1 MNATSG
7 DATHGSARRP
17 VRRAGTT
24 GSWKSAVPAAADAG
38 SIAAMPAL
46 SPRLVLAGALA
57 VLVAT
62 LGPAVRQWLS
72 RASRERPVRVVAL
85 PKMDGANLKVHAI
98 QVTYPPGATSSAH
111 RHPCPVIGY
120 MISGTMRMQVSDQ
133 PPAEYKAGDSFS
145 EMPTDIHRM
154 ATNPSADTPAVFL
167 ATFVCDKETP
177 LSVPVTDAT
186 K

>member
-1 MNATSG
+1 MVAHAARFGVRG
-7 DATHGSARRP
+7 DP
-17 VRRAGTT
+17 FVEILP
-24 GSWKSAVPAAADAG
+24 PAAGGAG
-38 SIAAMPAL
+38 SIAGMSALSHRFVLASAVTVFAAMPGPT
-46 SPRLVLAGALA
+46 SG
-57 VLVAT
+57 VAQ
-62 LGPAVRQWLS
+62 PSVKA
-72 RASRERPVRVVAL
+72 APVRVVAL

-111 RHPCPVIGY
+111 RHPCPVFGY

-145 EMPTDIHRM
+145 EMPTDVHRM

-177 LSVPVTDAT
+177 LSVPVTDAPA

>member
-1 MNATSG
+1 MES
-7 DATHGSARRP
+7 R
-17 VRRAGTT
+17 
-24 GSWKSAVPAAADAG
+24 VPAAADAG

-62 LGPAVRQWLS
+62 LGPASGMAQPSVKG
-72 RASRERPVRVVAL
+72 AAVRVVAL

-177 LSVPVTDAT
+177 LSVPVTDAPP

>member
-1 MNATSG
+1 MVAHT
-7 DATHGSARRP
+7 ARLGSPGAPFVETR
-17 VRRAGTT
+17 VT
-24 GSWKSAVPAAADAG
+24 AAADPG
-38 SIAAMPAL
+38 SIAVMLAL
-46 SPRLVLAGALA
+46 SPRLALAGALA

-62 LGPAVRQWLS
+62 LGPASGTAQPTVKG
-72 RASRERPVRVVAL
+72 AAVRVVAL

-111 RHPCPVIGY
+111 RHPCPVFGY

-177 LSVPVTDAT
+177 LSVPVTDAPA